1 MIRRL
6 TIVLVALG
14 VLSLAPMGASAD
26 EKVPSSQRWTVSLDL
41 ATTGMADV
49 RQPFRIDVTP
59 MPKAEGVVFAL
70 QVKSREGYLNQQ
82 RLTLDPRGR
91 ASGLVVSNRA
101 AVRTYRAVLLSARGR
116 VLASSSPVTVAW
128 APLEHS
134 VTLTCT
140 RNSAP
145 VGVDVPCTI
154 TVTPAVKLDRM
165 IASLQG
171 MGQTEWIPIEAL
183 KVTPSGVITTDV
195 KGLAEGV
202 STYRAQ
208 LLREAKVK
216 AESAIISIAYSA
228 P

>member
-1 MIRRL
+1 M
-6 TIVLVALG
+6 LVALG
-14 VLSLAPMGASAD
+14 ALFLAPMGAIAD
-26 EKVPSSQRWTVSLDL
+26 ERAPSSQRWTVSLDV
-41 ATTGMADV
+41 ATTGMAEV

-59 MPKAEGVVFAL
+59 IPKAEGVVFAL

-82 RLTLDPRGR
+82 RLTLDSRGR

-101 AVRTYRAVLLSARGR
+101 TSRTYRAVLLSARGR
-116 VLASSSPVTVAW
+116 VLASSTPVTVAW

-134 VTLTCT
+134 VSLTCT
-140 RNSAP
+140 RDSAP

-165 IASLQG
+165 IATLQG
-171 MGQTEWIPIEAL
+171 MGKTDWVPIEAL
-183 KVTPSGVITTDV
+183 KVTTSGVITTDV

-202 STYRAQ
+202 TTYRAL
-208 LLREAKVK
+208 LLRDAKVK